1 MKVHTRRGPTAEV
14 ISVTSIP
21 EPMHVPPHHVKVKV
35 SYAALNSS
43 CDFVIRSIPKTFS
56 TLKVPEWEFSGRI
69 VEVGADVREEFRVGA
84 SVFGFLYQTKS
95 ALFTFK
101 EMQGALAEYVVANVD
116 FVALK
121 PSNATEAQAAYLP
134 IAFVGMKTLDVGRVG
149 PGDSILVVGGSGA
162 IGTALVQMA
171 KHVVGKQGRVVATC
185 SKSKMDFVEGLGA
198 DEVIDYKQDVGA
210 YLLWQPQI

>member
-95 ALFTFK
+95 ALFAFK

-162 IGTALVQMA
+162 IG
-171 KHVVGKQGRVVATC
+171 
-185 SKSKMDFVEGLGA
+185 
-198 DEVIDYKQDVGA
+198 
-210 YLLWQPQI
+210 QPWSRWPNMSWESRGEWSQLAPNPKWTLSRDLEQTR